1 VIVRLKPGSDDATP
15 SANAV
20 MVSNLALLSLLTGDQ
35 TYQQRAENIAR
46 AFASDMAGNLAAHTG
61 LLAASMDLLAP
72 QLVVVAATGGD
83 DGNRELL
90 QQLHALSMPGAAEL
104 TVTAPASPTAAQP
117 SIAALDGK
125 STIDGKS
132 AAYVCIGPEC
142 SLPVTSA
149 EALRNLIVELR
160 STD

>member
-1 VIVRLKPGSDDATP
+1 
-15 SANAV
+15 
-20 MVSNLALLSLLTGDQ
+20 
-35 TYQQRAENIAR
+35 
-46 AFASDMAGNLAAHTG
+46 MAGNLAAHTG